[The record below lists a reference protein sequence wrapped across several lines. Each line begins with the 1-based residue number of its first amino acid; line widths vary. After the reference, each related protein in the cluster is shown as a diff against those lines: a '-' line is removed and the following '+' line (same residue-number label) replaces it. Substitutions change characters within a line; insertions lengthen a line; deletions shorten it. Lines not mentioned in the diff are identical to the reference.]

1 MDIKDSTNDEE
12 HTKMLNKLF
21 PSLDVY
27 SGSEKYLL
35 DYLNDGGASCIT
47 GTMNITAR
55 LASCVR
61 DALGTS
67 DAEALQKR
75 LSQV

>member
-1 MDIKDSTNDEE
+1 
-12 HTKMLNKLF
+12 MLNKLF